1 MTSKKK
7 VKAKSCEKN
16 ACHAIRSKTHL
27 KNKTNNKIWLQILR
41 NLYIVH
47 ILCMPEG

>member
-1 MTSKKK
+1 MTSKTKLK
-7 VKAKSCEKN
+7 QSLARKT
-16 ACHAIRSKTHL
+16 HAIRSKTHL
-27 KNKTNNKIWLQILR
+27 KNKTNNKIWLQSLR